1 MKPHAIAALICICSI
16 TTSAIFTI
24 NAADA
29 ARNSGGT
36 YALPAGNPVTSGTAI
51 SSVTHNNTMSDIAT
65 ELTNSLDRG
74 GRGAMTAGL
83 PGYAG
88 TVSLP
93 GYTFSGATDNG
104 LYLIG
109 TDNVGMSIN
118 GVKTQEW
125 STSGSAFTKTVTI
138 ATASGYGL
146 VITSTDGD
154 AASFTGAASTAGIG
168 VLATGGSS
176 GGNAVRAI
184 GGASGGAGIWASGTG
199 AGSGGIFAGGTT
211 GVGLSAQGGT
221 GRAPIRIVTS
231 TAPTT
236 AVIGDLYVD
245 AAGILY
251 ICTNATGPVFTKVG
265 AQ

>member
-1 MKPHAIAALICICSI
+1 MKPYAIAALIVVCSI

-29 ARNSGGT
+29 ARNSSGT
-36 YALPAGNPVTSGTAI
+36 YALPAGNPVTAGTTI
-51 SSVTHNNTMSDIAT
+51 SSVTHNSTMSDIAT

-74 GRGAMTAGL
+74 GRGPMTAAL
-83 PGYAG
+83 PGFAG
-88 TVSLP
+88 TVAAP
-93 GYTFSGATDNG
+93 GFTFSGNTDNG

-109 TDNVGMSIN
+109 TDDVGMAVN

-125 STSGSAFTKTVTI
+125 ATTGSAFTKPVTI
-138 ATASGYGL
+138 TTSSGVGL
-146 VITSTDGD
+146 IITTTSGD
-154 AASFTGAASTAGIG
+154 AAYFTGAASTPGIG
-168 VLATGGSS
+168 VFATGGSS
-176 GGNAVRAI
+176 GGNAVRAV

-199 AGSGGIFAGGTT
+199 AGSGGIFEGGTT

-221 GRAPIRIVTS
+221 GRAPVRIVTS